1 MSKKILYGA
10 IITMCVAVTTAAGV
24 FLFIQF
30 RGQSQEGEEDITPY
44 SYDENTAAPVPP
56 SPTPTQQEDID
67 EESNDAYDEDTYEYD
82 PETTVGAI
90 TLTDPRI
97 GWHIPPTWD
106 FDQVFPFIGG
116 MAGVEFFEDGYWE
129 SMHILGYM
137 NMHGEIVIPTE
148 HRHYPEMY
156 AYRGAPPFSEG
167 LVAIRSEGHLAMG
180 VFDTAGNLVI
190 PFDSD
195 FGWSFQEGLL
205 AVRRGG
211 WNSTWGETASWGF
224 IDHAGNEVIP
234 FEFELAR
241 DFSEGRAAVLRDN
254 SWGFIDHTGEVV
266 IPFIFSRAGDDG
278 HGFDIYPGFQE
289 GLSRVSTG
297 GSEENEHGDWTDTT
311 RWGFVDRYGNLVI
324 PHIYTQA
331 EHFADGLATV
341 MIGSHDQRDAY
352 GNWYSDARWGA
363 INRAGD
369 TVIPFEFEWINNFN
383 DGLATARFIDC
394 IYVVVINNRG
404 EIVVDRGHFRNIQS
418 FREGRAIANNSGWE
432 NDTWVVGDMG
442 FIDTEGNVAIP
453 MIFSDVRN
461 FSQGFAAVS
470 TGRWEGGVD
479 NSRWGIIDL
488 DGNIVVPIEFEDIRS
503 FSEGFAWVRHNG
515 LWGILRINEE

>member
-1 MSKKILYGA
+1 
-10 IITMCVAVTTAAGV
+10 MCVTITIAAGV
-24 FLFIQF
+24 FLFLRLQ
-30 RGQSQEGEEDITPY
+30 GQSQEEPAINDPY
-44 SYDENTAAPVPP
+44 SYEENNIPTP
-56 SPTPTQQEDID
+56 SPTPTPPAVEDD
-67 EESNDAYDEDTYEYD
+67 EEPADENGEETDDYQD
-82 PETTVGAI
+82 PTQGPI

-148 HRHYPEMY
+148 HRHFPEMY

-190 PFDSD
+190 PFYND
-195 FGWSFQEGLL
+195 FGWSFQEGLM
-205 AVRRGG
+205 ATRRGG
-211 WNSTWGETASWGF
+211 WNSTWGETPRWGF
-224 IDHAGNEVIP
+224 IDYQGNEVIP
-234 FEFELAR
+234 FEFEYAQ
-241 DFSEGRAAVLRDN
+241 DFSEGLAAVVQDN
-254 SWGFIDHTGEVV
+254 YWGFINRQGEVV
-266 IPFIFSRAGDDG
+266 IPFTIARRFLEG
-278 HGFDIYPGFQE
+278 HFEHYPQFHE
-289 GLSRVSTG
+289 GLVTTSIG
-297 GSEENEHGDWTDTT
+297 GIEEDEHGNWVDTT
-311 RWGFVDRYGNLVI
+311 RWGFLDRYGNLVI
-324 PHIYTQA
+324 PQIYTQA
-331 EHFADGLATV
+331 ENFIDGLATV
-341 MIGSHDQRDAY
+341 MTGSHSQRDAY

-404 EIVVDRGHFRNIQS
+404 EIVVDRGHFRNIHS
-418 FREGRAIANNSGWE
+418 FNEGRAIANNSGWE

-442 FIDTEGNVAIP
+442 FIDTEGNVAVP
-453 MIFSDVRN
+453 MIFSYVRN

-470 TGRWEGGVD
+470 TGRWQDGVD
-479 NSRWGIIDL
+479 NSRWGIVDL
-488 DGNIVVPIEFEDIRS
+488 NGNIVVPIEFEDIRS

-515 LWGILRINEE
+515 LWGILQINEA